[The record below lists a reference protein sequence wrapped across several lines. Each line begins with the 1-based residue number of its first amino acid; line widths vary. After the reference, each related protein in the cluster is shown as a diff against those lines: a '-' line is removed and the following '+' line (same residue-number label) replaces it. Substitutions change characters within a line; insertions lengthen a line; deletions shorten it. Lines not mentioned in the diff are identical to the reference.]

1 MTRNVLIATRG
12 IQFLAGS
19 DPDEPIEITTVGT
32 YRKIGEKHHFKYGE
46 TLGGEEET
54 TKNHVIV
61 TPSSV
66 EVRKRGEVEVEMIF
80 EEGRASET
88 AYATQYGVLNMEI
101 ATTMLQVDIAEDAI
115 DVKIEYSLSMN
126 GRYIADC
133 TMEMNFK
140 SAD

>member
-1 MTRNVLIATRG
+1 
-12 IQFLAGS
+12 
-19 DPDEPIEITTVGT
+19 
-32 YRKIGEKHHFKYGE
+32 
-46 TLGGEEET
+46 
-54 TKNHVIV
+54 
-61 TPSSV
+61 
-66 EVRKRGEVEVEMIF
+66 MIF